1 MGVRKTPSRPK
12 IVLKMVTKMEKLQEK
27 IKLKIKNGNK
37 NRKFSEKKSLGFQS
51 DDLNAR
57 TAERYENFMQ

>member
-1 MGVRKTPSRPK
+1 
-12 IVLKMVTKMEKLQEK
+12 MEKLQEK